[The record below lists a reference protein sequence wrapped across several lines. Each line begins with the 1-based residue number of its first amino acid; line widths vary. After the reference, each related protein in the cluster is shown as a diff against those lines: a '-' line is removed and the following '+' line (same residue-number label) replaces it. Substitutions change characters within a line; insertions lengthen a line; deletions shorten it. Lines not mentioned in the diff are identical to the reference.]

1 MYQQPGFV
9 INLYDNDGDSFSDG
23 IFLFFGNEVVIK
35 VADSKEEFE
44 KFLEHLKLI
53 GEQYNEYYK

>member
-1 MYQQPGFV
+1 MYQQPGFT
-9 INLYDNDGDSFSDG
+9 INLHDNDGDSFSDG
-23 IFLFFGNEVVIK
+23 VFLFFGNGAIIK

-53 GEQYNEYYK
+53 GEQLDEY